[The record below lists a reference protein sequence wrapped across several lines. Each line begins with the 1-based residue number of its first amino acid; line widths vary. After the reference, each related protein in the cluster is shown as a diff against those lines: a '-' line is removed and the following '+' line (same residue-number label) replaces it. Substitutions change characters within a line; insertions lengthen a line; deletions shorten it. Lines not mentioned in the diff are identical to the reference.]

1 MLVDKS
7 LPQCT
12 MEFTSFIISILFTSA
27 SRPAQIQTCFK
38 ITDLVKG
45 QCTFY
50 NSTALS
56 SKEQV
61 HNALI
66 IEHFKPL
73 FSSSCLLYAQILVCS
88 TLVFYISSH
97 CQGSTMPPPLPR
109 HKIILYSPFLRK
121 QYSMAIHTELLKTAI
136 SSSSL
141 YFSTLATNC
150 VFSCLCPCVVV
161 ISIFSVLQFSTIFT
175 HDLILAVSLPLTC
188 LVVFLPLI
196 LLYVRRLLF
205 PRSQPPTSNN
215 ASVIFT
221 PHTAPPSPI
230 PSSSSTLP
238 SLPQPS
244 ATPTPTL
251 PPLPPKLCVP
261 IYKNTERRTIY
272 PVTDLC

>member
-12 MEFTSFIISILFTSA
+12 MEFPLFIISMLFTSA
-27 SRPAQIQTCFK
+27 SRPVQMQKCFK

-73 FSSSCLLYAQILVCS
+73 FSSSCLPYAQILVCS
-88 TLVFYISSH
+88 TLVFCISSH

-150 VFSCLCPCVVV
+150 LLLSLSLCRGHQHFS
-161 ISIFSVLQFSTIFT
+161 FLQFSAIFT
-175 HDLILAVSLPLTC
+175 HDLILAVSLPLIC

-230 PSSSSTLP
+230 PSSLSTLP

-251 PPLPPKLCVP
+251 PPLPPKLCLP
-261 IYKNTERRTIY
+261 IYKNTDRRTIY
-272 PVTDLC
+272 PVSDLC

>member
-12 MEFTSFIISILFTSA
+12 MEFTLFIISMLFTSA
-27 SRPAQIQTCFK
+27 SRPVQMQKCFK

-73 FSSSCLLYAQILVCS
+73 FSSSCLPNAQILVCS
-88 TLVFYISSH
+88 TLVFCISSH

-109 HKIILYSPFLRK
+109 HKIILYSPFCA
-121 QYSMAIHTELLKTAI
+121 SNIAWP
-136 SSSSL
+136 
-141 YFSTLATNC
+141 STLNC
-150 VFSCLCPCVVV
+150 SKLPSPPQVCISPPLPPTVSSPVSLCRGHQHFS
-161 ISIFSVLQFSTIFT
+161 FLQFSAIFT
-175 HDLILAVSLPLTC
+175 HDLILAVSLPLIC

-244 ATPTPTL
+244 ATPTPPL
-251 PPLPPKLCVP
+251 PPLPPKLCLP
-261 IYKNTERRTIY
+261 IYKNTDRRTIY
-272 PVTDLC
+272 PVSDLC